1 MTKNLTELRRAMKQE
16 MNASHQEQLL
26 DFLQEKLAI
35 SPKAIAMVLRLNE
48 QNPGP
53 LPMLLW
59 QYGLISLEQLEQIFD
74 WMAS

>member
-1 MTKNLTELRRAMKQE
+1 MKQE
-16 MNASHQEQLL
+16 MNASHKEQLL
-26 DFLQEKLAI
+26 DFLQEQLAI

>member
-1 MTKNLTELRRAMKQE
+1 MTN
-16 MNASHQEQLL
+16 QEQLL
-26 DFLQEKLAI
+26 DFLQEQLAI
-35 SPKAIAMVLRLNE
+35 VPEAIAMALRLNE
-48 QNPGP
+48 QNPGS

>member
-1 MTKNLTELRRAMKQE
+1 MKQE

-35 SPKAIAMVLRLNE
+35 PPKAIAMALRLNE

-53 LPMLLW
+53 LPMLMW